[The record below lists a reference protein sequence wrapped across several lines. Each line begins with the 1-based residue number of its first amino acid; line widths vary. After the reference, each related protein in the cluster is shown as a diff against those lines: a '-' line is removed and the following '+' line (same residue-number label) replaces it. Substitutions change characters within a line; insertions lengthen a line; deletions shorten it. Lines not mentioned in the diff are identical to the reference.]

1 VLYFSAFP
9 LDRSNLVSAAA
20 ASRLPAAERALRRDR
35 IFAKLL
41 DGQSIAVIAAEESVT
56 PRRVRQIIEQ
66 ALQQWDAD
74 PVQDYV
80 GMQIA
85 RLEPALRLIEQK
97 IAAGDVT
104 VVDKLIKVLGQ
115 LDKYHE
121 GQLAPRDDE
130 YHDAAVVGRLERLA
144 ASRAV
149 VAARLAKA
157 DAAAQGPEP
166 PRRELLPAPESSEVK
181 ENVPQ
186 VIENAQNEEIPA
198 FPT

>member
-1 VLYFSAFP
+1 MS
-9 LDRSNLVSAAA
+9 DAAS
-20 ASRLPAAERALRRDR
+20 SRLPAAERALRRDR

-41 DGQSIAVIAAEESVT
+41 DGQSIDSIAVEEKIT

-97 IAAGDVT
+97 IAAGDVK
-104 VVDKLIKVLGQ
+104 VVDKLIKVLSQ

-130 YHDAAVVGRLERLA
+130 YHDAAVIGRLERLA
-144 ASRAV
+144 AGRAV

-157 DAAAQGPEP
+157 CAAAQEPTVEAGPH
-166 PRRELLPAPESSEVK
+166 RRELLPAPQFSEVK
-181 ENVPQ
+181 ENLPQ
-186 VIENAQNEEIPA
+186 VIENPQNAEITGISA
-198 FPT
+198 

>member
-1 VLYFSAFP
+1 M
-9 LDRSNLVSAAA
+9 SAAA
-20 ASRLPAAERALRRDR
+20 TSRLPAAERALRRDR
-35 IFAKLL
+35 IFANLL
-41 DGQSIAVIAAEESVT
+41 DGQSIAAIAAEESVT

-66 ALQQWDAD
+66 ALEQWDAD
-74 PVQDYV
+74 PVDYV

-97 IAAGDVT
+97 IAAGDVK

-121 GQLAPRDDE
+121 GQLAPRNDE
-130 YHDAAVVGRLERLA
+130 YHDAAVIGRLERLS

-149 VAARLAKA
+149 VAARLARA
-157 DAAAQGPEP
+157 GAAAREAAAEAELQ
-166 PRRELLPAPESSEVK
+166 RRELLPAPESSEVK

-186 VIENAQNEEIPA
+186 VIENPQNAEISGISA
-198 FPT
+198 